1 MNPKCGRI
9 LDKIVKKLCLE
20 ENKLHKNEFLSF
32 RNDKISEKKSSILR
46 KYNREYKKGEKNN
59 IFDMFKDKDEDIYD
73 VVKNKI
79 NYMDDIEQQY
89 IKTKIINK
97 FLKLKS

>member
-1 MNPKCGRI
+1 
-9 LDKIVKKLCLE
+9 
-20 ENKLHKNEFLSF
+20 
-32 RNDKISEKKSSILR
+32 
-46 KYNREYKKGEKNN
+46 
-59 IFDMFKDKDEDIYD
+59 MFKDKDEDIYD
-73 VVKNKI
+73 AVKNKV